1 LENDKHIGN
10 LLNAGKLELMKNK
23 TLFRDQIVMQR
34 EETGNI
40 TGDGHA
46 DLPKSVEDIDKI
58 PLGNVVVSADPK
70 LFPKL
75 VNTFEKQGGV
85 KMRKINK
92 GQCKAVYNLLCSQNY
107 ISLV

>member
-1 LENDKHIGN
+1 MRGLGVENIAAIVRVFKTPYLLRKSYMQCLDERHISN

-34 EETGNI
+34 EEQGNA

-58 PLGNVVVSADPK
+58 ALGNVVVSA
-70 LFPKL
+70 
-75 VNTFEKQGGV
+75 
-85 KMRKINK
+85 
-92 GQCKAVYNLLCSQNY
+92 
-107 ISLV
+107 